1 MKKLCN
7 FCKIPTKTIS
17 KTILKI
23 HQWVIGFK
31 LSKNIPI
38 YVYEK
43 KLTLIKS
50 GVGSHVSRYFIPY
63 VTDKFYSSHKHII

>member
-1 MKKLCN
+1 MKKLYN

-43 KLTLIKS
+43 KLIIIES
-50 GVGSHVSRYFIPY
+50 GGWGQDLMFHVTIDLY
-63 VTDKFYSSHKHII
+63 HM